1 MLYSITYTGFDQMKD
16 DYGPYMFANTIL
28 FWSRLFAML
37 RIMVP
42 QITVYYDKWKGWKFQ
57 LGYGIN
63 SQNFWVQL

>member
-1 MLYSITYTGFDQMKD
+1 MLYSKTYTGFDQMKD

-42 QITVYYDKWKGWKFQ
+42 QITVYYDK
-57 LGYGIN
+57 
-63 SQNFWVQL
+63 